1 MFSAQLRYVSCH
13 ALVDC
18 CILSDYKTV
27 KESEAAFCEH
37 HAIFVA
43 NTFSP
48 QIGSAVDNQS
58 NKKST
63 TIPVAE
69 HQDYT
74 TTLVELTTGLW
85 PVHAATYTGRNGI
98 ITELFVRGNLT
109 ADAPKASQRHIG
121 HRHREQFCL
130 QFYAAFMQDKNF
142 ALCGLYASVMGLFYA
157 RKKYF
162 M

>member
-1 MFSAQLRYVSCH
+1 
-13 ALVDC
+13 
-18 CILSDYKTV
+18 V

-37 HAIFVA
+37 HASFFA

-109 ADAPKASQRHIG
+109 ADAPKASQRHI
-121 HRHREQFCL
+121 
-130 QFYAAFMQDKNF
+130 AW
-142 ALCGLYASVMGLFYA
+142 ASSECRVFRA
-157 RKKYF
+157 
-162 M
+162 

>member
-1 MFSAQLRYVSCH
+1 VLSAQLRYVSCH

-37 HAIFVA
+37 HASFFG

-48 QIGSAVDNQS
+48 QIGSAFDNQS
-58 NKKST
+58 NNKST

-74 TTLVELTTGLW
+74 TTLVELTTGIS

-98 ITELFVRGNLT
+98 ITDLFVRGNLT
-109 ADAPKASQRHIG
+109 ADAPKAQACWLAGWLPEVPGSSPSG
-121 HRHREQFCL
+121 
-130 QFYAAFMQDKNF
+130 AAMSMSN
-142 ALCGLYASVMGLFYA
+142 VA
-157 RKKYF
+157 RKALLDAWLAGAARHTGSH
-162 M
+162 